1 MFNLFKGRWE
11 REYERITENLDKK
24 VKFKREL
31 EDMVYNVLDNIEMSD
46 GDLVYSDRYTL
57 EYRDLVMGATSVS
70 SPLVKFDVYDEDL
83 NIVYRL
89 QDRVFDIMS
98 NQAPI
103 SRQML
108 LELEY
113 WLSHDWKRD

>member
-1 MFNLFKGRWE
+1 MFDLFKGRWE
-11 REYERITENLDKK
+11 REYERITENLDEK
-24 VKFKREL
+24 VKLKREL
-31 EDMVYNVLDNIEMSD
+31 EQMLHDAWKD
-46 GDLVYSDRYTL
+46 GSIYEGELSFSDRYVL
-57 EYRDLVMGATSVS
+57 DFKSLAMEATSIF

-98 NQAPI
+98 NQAPM
-103 SRQML
+103 SRQRM